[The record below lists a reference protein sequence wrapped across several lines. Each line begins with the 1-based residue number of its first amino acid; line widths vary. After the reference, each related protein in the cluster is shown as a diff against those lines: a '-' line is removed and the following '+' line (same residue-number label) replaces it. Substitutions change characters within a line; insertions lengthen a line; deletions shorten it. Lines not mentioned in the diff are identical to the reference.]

1 MSEHELEDRGTEHEE
16 TAFEPAFSDAADS
29 AAAPAAPEDEATFED
44 EASAEAEAETDDE
57 ASAEAETDDDEA
69 VAAEAFGAP
78 GVHIETE
85 DELAT
90 EGTDET
96 ESDEVEADEA
106 EAEEA
111 AEPEAPVDP
120 AEAAAKA
127 AEEFRAKLR
136 RQPGDWYVIH
146 SYAGYENRV
155 KANLETRIQTLDME
169 DYIFEIQVPMEE
181 VVEIKNAQRKVVN
194 RVRIP
199 GYVLVRMDL
208 TDASWGAVRHTP
220 GVTGFVGNAHNPVP
234 LTLDE
239 VFSMLA
245 PVFEQEQAAEA
256 KAAGKAG
263 QRVPS
268 APVAVDFEV
277 GESVIVKEGPFETLP
292 ATISEIKP
300 ESQTLVVLV
309 SIFERET
316 PVTLA
321 FNQVSKI

>member
-1 MSEHELEDRGTEHEE
+1 MLGNEEAGDQVSEHKLEVTETELDETQNPAAE
-16 TAFEPAFSDAADS
+16 TAEGSEVES
-29 AAAPAAPEDEATFED
+29 AAPEFDGAAD
-44 EASAEAEAETDDE
+44 ADD
-57 ASAEAETDDDEA
+57 
-69 VAAEAFGAP
+69 AA
-78 GVHIETE
+78 
-85 DELAT
+85 
-90 EGTDET
+90 
-96 ESDEVEADEA
+96 ADEA
-106 EAEEA
+106 DAE
-111 AEPEAPVDP
+111 VDP
-120 AEAAAKA
+120 AE
-127 AEEFRAKLR
+127 EFKAKLR
-136 RQPGDWYVIH
+136 RQEGDWYVIH

-181 VVEIKNAQRKVVN
+181 VVEIKNAQRKVIN

-234 LTLDE
+234 LRLDE

-245 PVFEQEQAAEA
+245 PVFEEEQAE
-256 KAAGKAG
+256 KGKPVNK
-263 QRVPS
+263 QHQ
-268 APVAVDFEV
+268 APVDVDFEV

-292 ATISEIKP
+292 ATISEIKV

-321 FNQVSKI
+321 FNQVTKI

>member
-1 MSEHELEDRGTEHEE
+1 MLGNEEAGDQVSEQELEVTETELEE
-16 TAFEPAFSDAADS
+16 SADITAEAGDESEVESSAPEASDAESDDDADS
-29 AAAPAAPEDEATFED
+29 DDDAEAD
-44 EASAEAEAETDDE
+44 DAEAEDAGSEEESADALAAAAAKAE
-57 ASAEAETDDDEA
+57 
-69 VAAEAFGAP
+69 
-78 GVHIETE
+78 
-85 DELAT
+85 
-90 EGTDET
+90 
-96 ESDEVEADEA
+96 
-106 EAEEA
+106 
-111 AEPEAPVDP
+111 VDP
-120 AEAAAKA
+120 AE
-127 AEEFRAKLR
+127 EFKAKLR
-136 RQPGDWYVIH
+136 RQEGDWYVIH

-181 VVEIKNAQRKVVN
+181 VVEIKNAQRKVIN

-234 LTLDE
+234 LRLDE

-245 PVFEQEQAAEA
+245 PVFEEEQAE
-256 KAAGKAG
+256 KGKPVNK
-263 QRVPS
+263 QHQ
-268 APVAVDFEV
+268 APVDVDFEV

-292 ATISEIKP
+292 ATISEIKV

-321 FNQVSKI
+321 FNQVTKI

>member
-1 MSEHELEDRGTEHEE
+1 MRKQETKVSEQELEVTETELD
-16 TAFEPAFSDAADS
+16 EPADSTADAAAVAGEESEVES
-29 AAAPAAPEDEATFED
+29 AAPDSIDDSSEAD
-44 EASAEAEAETDDE
+44 ADADADD
-57 ASAEAETDDDEA
+57 AETDDDESDDDSD
-69 VAAEAFGAP
+69 
-78 GVHIETE
+78 
-85 DELAT
+85 DE
-90 EGTDET
+90 
-96 ESDEVEADEA
+96 EADALAAAAAKA
-106 EAEEA
+106 E
-111 AEPEAPVDP
+111 VDP
-120 AEAAAKA
+120 AE
-127 AEEFRAKLR
+127 EFKAKLR
-136 RQPGDWYVIH
+136 RQEGDWYVIH

-181 VVEIKNAQRKVVN
+181 VVEIKNAQRKVIN

-234 LTLDE
+234 LRLDE

-245 PVFEQEQAAEA
+245 PVFEEEQAE
-256 KAAGKAG
+256 KGKPVKHAAT
-263 QRVPS
+263 
-268 APVAVDFEV
+268 PVDVDFEV

-292 ATISEIKP
+292 ATISEIKI